1 MATNQGCLLS
11 QNGSNVGRAVC
22 VDRGQWS
29 VGGHVLGEAAVNI
42 DEWSF
47 VSVVFSENSTILF
60 VDGEIVE
67 IDVKL
72 ESVASSLLVVG
83 AAAEQP
89 LGGITGY
96 LKSVFL
102 LDIALSE
109 TELRYL
115 MTTKDVAAQDTH
127 TIAAPTPV
135 EPAETDKP
143 IPHLYLKDRLE
154 NTVSARQVIDPDADE
169 YNAALPVLDDS
180 ELLSV
185 ELVYADG
192 ASSDD
197 SSSVDDA
204 PFKMWSLEPKQR
216 ELHVGS
222 MVTVQGSPSFDEL
235 TSMCRINDEITIAPF
250 KVTAHSITCQIPEV
264 DAQARI
270 ELSISQNG
278 VSFSSVGEFRLVK
291 RPSIY

>member
-60 VDGEIVE
+60 VDGAKVE

-115 MTTKDVAAQDTH
+115 MTAKDVAAQDTH

-135 EPAETDKP
+135 EPADKP
-143 IPHLYLKDRLE
+143 IPRLYLKDRLE
-154 NTVSARQVIDPDADE
+154 NTVSARQVIDPDVDE
-169 YNAALPVLDDS
+169 YNAALLVLDDS

-192 ASSDD
+192 TLSDR
-197 SSSVDDA
+197 SIVDGV
-204 PFKMWSLEPKQR
+204 PFKMWSLGPKQR

-222 MVTVQGSPSFDEL
+222 MVTVQGSPSFDAL
-235 TSMCRINDEITIAPF
+235 TSMCRINDELTIAPF